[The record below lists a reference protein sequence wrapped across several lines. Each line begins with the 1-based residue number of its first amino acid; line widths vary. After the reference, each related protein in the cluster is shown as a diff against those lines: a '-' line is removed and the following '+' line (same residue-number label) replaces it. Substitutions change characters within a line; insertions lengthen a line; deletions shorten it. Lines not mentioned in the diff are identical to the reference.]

1 MPGDS
6 MLMATVPE
14 ALADELGDQADELNS
29 RITNLNEQLGLVAF
43 LQNQTGGLCG
53 VYKGMLTALTDD
65 LAL

>member
-1 MPGDS
+1 

-43 LQNQTGGLCG
+43 LQDQTIMAEDLCG
-53 VYKGMLTALTDD
+53 IYKGMLTALTDD
-65 LAL
+65 LLA